1 MKHLWARDM
10 TDAAIAAE
18 IDKLGKKWDKFRAGD
33 CDGSGSPGEWMIER
47 LDELEHEQKQRAEPS
62 VQRDPAKEP

>member
-1 MKHLWARDM
+1 M

-18 IDKLGKKWDKFRAGD
+18 IGKLGKKWDKFRAGD

-47 LDELEHEQKQRAEPS
+47 LGELEHEQKKRAEPRAQP
-62 VQRDPAKEP
+62 VPAKSPCRIG